1 MTLKTDKRLM
11 TENEYIVGM
20 LHQID
25 AKLDEMIAAEKA
37 KPKYIKSF
45 RSAGKGRDPLLRGT
59 KVPGRYDV

>member
-25 AKLDEMIAAEKA
+25 AKMDELLANKG
-37 KPKYIKSF
+37 PRYIKPF
-45 RSAGKGRDPLLRGT
+45 RSKGKGRDPLLRAT
-59 KVPGRYDV
+59 QVPGRY